1 MSTPEVH
8 VRRYGHGSR
17 VPGWDVPVDL
27 DKDPAI
33 VPDPATTAVP
43 AELRATIEGFMARYP
58 DRRSAAIPALWAAQ
72 LTHGWC
78 SPEAIRQ
85 VACVMTL
92 TPAYLAQLVGFY
104 DMFEEHPVG
113 RHQVYV
119 CTNISCSL
127 RGADALH
134 QAFREAAEGDANFNI
149 RGFECLGAC
158 DIAPMASVNG
168 DYLGPLELSDAER
181 VVRALQ
187 DGGEPPPGLRLGD
200 RPNAGLTLEAQ
211 RAGDPGRGT
220 RPSGGGDQ
228 PDRSDQGDP
237 SGGASASAAAG
248 SDASSGQRNPAP
260 DESPDAPD
268 DPGTTGQPANPKI

>member
-17 VPGWDVPVDL
+17 VPGWDEPVDL
-27 DKDPAI
+27 DKDPAT
-33 VPDPATTAVP
+33 VPDPATTVVP
-43 AELRATIEGFMARYP
+43 GELRATIERFMARYP

-104 DMFEEHPVG
+104 DMFEEQPVG
-113 RHQVYV
+113 HHQVYV

-134 QAFREAAEGDANFNI
+134 QAFLEAAEGDGHFNI

-158 DIAPMASVNG
+158 DLAPMASVNG
-168 DYLGPLELSDAER
+168 QYLGPLEPDDAER

-187 DGGEPPPGLRLGD
+187 DGGEPPPELRLGD
-200 RPNAGLTLEAQ
+200 RPNAGLTLEAE
-211 RAGDPGRGT
+211 RAGDPGRRT
-220 RPSGGGDQ
+220 APSGGDDE

-237 SGGASASAAAG
+237 SGGGSGAG
-248 SDASSGQRNPAP
+248 GDESSGQRDPAP
-260 DESPDAPD
+260 DESADAPD
-268 DPGTTGQPANPKI
+268 EPGTTGQPADPKV